1 MEAVG
6 SEAAGRRRRG
16 PRQKATDSLTTRRW
30 CGVLGAARGPA
41 PAAVLCGD
49 AEVRPD
55 GVDVFSLV
63 ERFGAERA
71 LGETRIALEELAAEV
86 ATRAPTLGLPP

>member
-1 MEAVG
+1 VVLTGEGRLDASSLAGKVVG
-6 SEAAGRRRRG
+6 GVLEAARE
-16 PRQKATDSLTTRRW
+16 
-30 CGVLGAARGPA
+30 ART

-55 GVDVFSLV
+55 GVDLFSLV

-86 ATRAPTLGLPP
+86 ATRAPTLGFPS